1 MSLNPDSA
9 GVATEPL
16 VVPDEGAAER
26 ELILV
31 GLPNVGKSVIFSL
44 LTGRYVNVSNY
55 PGTTV
60 EITTGTARIHG
71 KAYRVRD
78 TPGVHTLLPLSQDE
92 RVTRDI
98 LLRSNDALVVQ
109 VADAKNL
116 SWSLQL
122 TLQLLEMRKPLV
134 LCLNMSDEADERGIR
149 VDTAALEMKLGIPVI
164 SMVAV
169 RRQGLRALTAAVPR
183 AACGSNHAMRYSRG
197 VEDAC
202 AEMEPLIPDS
212 AITRR
217 SLALMI
223 LSGDDTLREWL
234 QGRIS
239 SDHQKR
245 LGDLCRSLRQTNA
258 EPVAFQL
265 DRARLARA
273 EQLAREVQTQQRRRS
288 AGWAGRWEPW
298 TIHPLGGIPILLGV
312 LYAVY
317 LFVGVFGAGTCV
329 DWLENQVFGRYISP
343 FATTLVTT
351 WVPWQLLQD
360 FLVGEYGQITMAL
373 SYAIAIVLPI
383 VATFFIAFGLLE
395 DSGYLPRLAVM
406 LNRIFRIMG
415 LNGKAVLPMVLGLG
429 CDTMATLTTRVL
441 ETRKER
447 ATVMILLAVGVPCS
461 AQLAVIFA
469 LLGALSPAALVI
481 WLLVVIGIIILVG
494 AMAARVL
501 PGRGSDFVLELPPLR
516 LPRLGNIVSKTVAR
530 LEWYLREA
538 VPLFLAG
545 TAILFILDRLGWLI
559 SIQSAFAPVVV
570 TLLGLPAETAEAFLI
585 GFLRRD
591 FGAAGLFLL
600 QDAGR
605 LDSVQTLVSV
615 VTMTLFIPCI
625 AHFFMIIKEKSL
637 RFAMLLMVFVIG
649 LAISVGAALNFV
661 LRAFEVTL

>member
-1 MSLNPDSA
+1 
-9 GVATEPL
+9 
-16 VVPDEGAAER
+16 
-26 ELILV
+26 
-31 GLPNVGKSVIFSL
+31 
-44 LTGRYVNVSNY
+44 
-55 PGTTV
+55 
-60 EITTGTARIHG
+60 
-71 KAYRVRD
+71 
-78 TPGVHTLLPLSQDE
+78 
-92 RVTRDI
+92 
-98 LLRSNDALVVQ
+98 
-109 VADAKNL
+109 
-116 SWSLQL
+116 
-122 TLQLLEMRKPLV
+122 
-134 LCLNMSDEADERGIR
+134 
-149 VDTAALEMKLGIPVI
+149 
-164 SMVAV
+164 
-169 RRQGLRALTAAVPR
+169 
-183 AACGSNHAMRYSRG
+183 
-197 VEDAC
+197 
-202 AEMEPLIPDS
+202 
-212 AITRR
+212 
-217 SLALMI
+217 
-223 LSGDDTLREWL
+223 
-234 QGRIS
+234 
-239 SDHQKR
+239 
-245 LGDLCRSLRQTNA
+245 
-258 EPVAFQL
+258 
-265 DRARLARA
+265 
-273 EQLAREVQTQQRRRS
+273 
-288 AGWAGRWEPW
+288 
-298 TIHPLGGIPILLGV
+298 
-312 LYAVY
+312 
-317 LFVGVFGAGTCV
+317 
-329 DWLENQVFGRYISP
+329 
-343 FATTLVTT
+343 
-351 WVPWQLLQD
+351 
-360 FLVGEYGQITMAL
+360 
-373 SYAIAIVLPI
+373 
-383 VATFFIAFGLLE
+383 
-395 DSGYLPRLAVM
+395 M

-516 LPRLGNIVSKTVAR
+516 LPRLGNIISKTVAR

-637 RFAMLLMVFVIG
+637 RFAVLLMVFVIG

>member
-1 MSLNPDSA
+1 MSLSPDTTREADRPVAVADPEAA
-9 GVATEPL
+9 G
-16 VVPDEGAAER
+16 R
-26 ELILV
+26 ELILI

-60 EITTGTARIHG
+60 EITTGSARIQG
-71 KAYRVRD
+71 TEYRVRD

-98 LLRSNDALVVQ
+98 LLDSDGALVVQ

-122 TLQLLEMRKPLV
+122 TLQLLETRKPLV

-149 VDTAALEMKLGIPVI
+149 VDTAALEAKLGIPVV

-169 RRQGLRALTAAVPR
+169 RRQGLRALTSAVSR
-183 AACGSNHAMRYSRG
+183 AARGSRNSVRYSRG

-202 AEMEPLIPDS
+202 AAAEALLPESPIG
-212 AITRR
+212 RR

-234 QGRIS
+234 QSRIS
-239 SDHQKR
+239 IDDQKR
-245 LGDLCRSLRQTNA
+245 LGDLSRTLRQASA
-258 EPVAFQL
+258 EPVAFSL
-265 DRARLARA
+265 DRTRLSRS
-273 EQLAREVQTQQRRRS
+273 EQLAREVQTQQPKRTAR
-288 AGWAGRWEPW
+288 WAGRWEPW
-298 TIHPLGGIPILLGV
+298 TIHPIGGIPILAAV
-312 LYAVY
+312 LYLVY

-329 DWLENQVFGRYISP
+329 DWLETQVFGRWVSP
-343 FATTLVTT
+343 WATSFVTT
-351 WVPWQLLQD
+351 WVPWKILQD

-406 LNRIFRIMG
+406 LNRIFRTMG

-461 AQLAVIFA
+461 AQLAVIFG
-469 LLGALSPAALVI
+469 LLGALSGSALLI
-481 WLLVVIGIIILVG
+481 WLLVVIGIIFLVG
-494 AMAARVL
+494 ALAARVL

-516 LPRLGNIVSKTVAR
+516 LPRLGNIASKTVAR
-530 LEWYLREA
+530 MEWYLREA

-545 TAILFILDRLGWLI
+545 TAILFFFDRLGWLT
-559 SIQSAFAPVVV
+559 SIQSAAAPVVV
-570 TLLGLPAETAEAFLI
+570 NLLGLPAEAAEAFLI

-605 LDSVQTLVSV
+605 LDAVQTLVSV

-625 AHFFMIIKEKSL
+625 AHFFMIIKEKNL
-637 RFAMLLMVFVIG
+637 KFAVLLMAFVIV
-649 LAISVGAALNFV
+649 LAITVGAGLNFV
-661 LRAFEVTL
+661 LRALQVSL

>member
-1 MSLNPDSA
+1 MRLNPEVADGA
-9 GVATEPL
+9 GQPVAVADP
-16 VVPDEGAAER
+16 GAGDR
-26 ELILV
+26 EIILI

-60 EITTGTARIHG
+60 EIATGSTRIHG
-71 KAYRVRD
+71 EQYRVRD

-98 LLRSNDALVVQ
+98 LLQSDGALVVQ
-109 VADAKNL
+109 VADAKSL

-122 TLQLLEMRKPLV
+122 TLQLLEMGKPLV

-149 VDTAALEMKLGIPVI
+149 VDTAALEARLGIPVV

-169 RRQGLRALTAAVPR
+169 RRQGLRALISAVPR
-183 AACGSNHAMRYSRG
+183 AARGATGPLRYNRG
-197 VEDAC
+197 VEEAC
-202 AEMEPLIPDS
+202 AEMERLIPGS
-212 AITRR
+212 AVARR

-234 QGRIS
+234 QGRIPA
-239 SDHQKR
+239 DDQKR
-245 LGDLCRSLRQTNA
+245 LGDLTRGLRQAGA
-258 EPVAFQL
+258 EPVAFHL
-265 DRARLARA
+265 DRTRLARA
-273 EQLAREVQTQQRRRS
+273 EQLAREVQTQQPRP
-288 AGWAGRWEPW
+288 AGGWAARLEPW
-298 TIHPLGGIPILLGV
+298 TIHPVGGIPILAAA
-312 LYAVY
+312 LYSVY
-317 LFVGVFGAGTCV
+317 LFVGVFGAGTAV
-329 DWLENQVFGRYISP
+329 DWLETQIFARFISP
-343 FATTLVTT
+343 WATSFVTA
-351 WVPWQLLQD
+351 WAPWDILRD

-373 SYAIAIVLPI
+373 SYAVAIVLPI

-406 LNRIFRIMG
+406 LNRIFKTMG

-447 ATVMILLAVGVPCS
+447 AIVMILLAVGVPCS

-469 LLGALSPAALVI
+469 LLGALSPAALVL
-481 WLLVVIGIIILVG
+481 WLLVVIGVIILVG
-494 AMAARVL
+494 ALAARVL

-516 LPRLGNIVSKTVAR
+516 LPRLGNIAAKTVGR

-538 VPLFLAG
+538 VPLFLVG
-545 TAILFILDRLGWLI
+545 TAILFALDRLGWLTA
-559 SIQSAFAPVVV
+559 IQGAFAPVVV
-570 TLLGLPAETAEAFLI
+570 GLLGLPVETAEAFLL

-591 FGAAGLFLL
+591 FGAAGLFQL
-600 QDAGR
+600 QNAGS
-605 LDSVQTLVSV
+605 LDPIQTLVSV

-625 AHFFMIIKEKSL
+625 AHFFMIIKERNL
-637 RFAMLLMVFVIG
+637 RFAVLLMAFTTA
-649 LAISVGAALNFV
+649 LAVAAGAVLNLV
-661 LRAFEVTL
+661 LRALEVSL